1 MGINIRDPN
10 SEALKYLVILSV
22 ALYVLTLGACQYV
35 YLGDILKGP
44 AFSII
49 NVVAA
54 LSAFS
59 ITFVS
64 PIIQENLGPVGTF
77 AVFGGGCTI
86 GLIFT
91 IFFLKETKGKS
102 YFETLNIFNGALDIK
117 NGSFSPKKLLSRKWS
132 RLSATAKVT
141 PLQKGGHTPAKSIDK
156 STGNAKPFG
165 FLPEDEKVPTSM
177 QVIKEEDAVSIDPEY
192 LE

>member
-102 YFETLNIFNGALDIK
+102 YFETLNIFNGAQEWK
-117 NGSFSPKKLLSRKWS
+117 FLSQEAPFKEMA